1 MLTWNVGGLSPD
13 RALELLCD
21 LRSERIQ
28 PFYASFV
35 ICLQEVITETGK
47 YTLERQDIQ
56 LVFGKQESE
65 WRGTGIAHTAD
76 LSHCQ
81 YKMLRCGSSAI
92 IRCDNLRTTVLSG
105 HVPHHATVSEC
116 GDILATWDS
125 QMARHRGKTVIGSDC
140 NETFKSGADN
150 EVHSESARGEL
161 LLTWWTAKGGTIPP
175 QALDKHSYFPY
186 NHNMHPRR
194 LDYILTKDLATNN
207 GTVLDLRHLA
217 TSDHEPVWVYCRTSL
232 PWGCRQPPDEDTVAK
247 ILGTWPHGSGDPLRQ
262 IAEIATAITKPGRG
276 IRGFPESPELRLLRQ
291 TIVRMVPGAEQRRQ
305 WKEVLK
311 LRRQE
316 HSRWRTDM
324 FDKAGRG
331 FWHSKKAVDR
341 DGHTSAWEL
350 RLR

>member
-1 MLTWNVGGLSPD
+1 MSHPHEANNDHGGELHVLTWNVGGLSPD

-47 YTLERQDIQ
+47 YTLEKQDIQ

-76 LSHCQ
+76 LSHYQ
-81 YKMLRCGSSAI
+81 HKMLRCGSSAI
-92 IRCDNLRTTVLSG
+92 VRHGNLRMTILSG
-105 HVPHHATVSEC
+105 HVPHHATTSEC

-125 QMARHRGKTVIGSDC
+125 QTARHRGKTVIGSDC
-140 NETFKSGADN
+140 NETFKPGAN
-150 EVHSESARGEL
+150 QEVLSESARGEL

-175 QALDKHSYFPY
+175 QALDKHPYFPY
-186 NHNMHPRR
+186 NHQMHPRR
-194 LDYILTKDLATNN
+194 LDYILTKDLVTNH

-217 TSDHEPVWVYCRTSL
+217 TSDHEPVWVSCKTSL
-232 PWGCRQPPDEDTVAK
+232 PPARPKKPPRPWGCRQPRDENTVAK
-247 ILGTWPHGSGDPLRQ
+247 ILGTWPRDSGDPLRQ

-276 IRGFPESPELRLLRQ
+276 IRGFRESPELRLLRQ

-316 HSRWRTDM
+316 HSKMED
-324 FDKAGRG
+324 
-331 FWHSKKAVDR
+331 
-341 DGHTSAWEL
+341 
-350 RLR
+350 